1 MIYHIIS
8 FFDFTVPW
16 ILKSTF
22 TVYFKEN
29 LGGKKKNMCA
39 LYGILNQ
46 KLTIQLYTIIFVFL
60 IVVYIETLYIL
71 FLNPQNS
78 LES

>member
-8 FFDFTVPW
+8 FLDFTVPW
-16 ILKSTF
+16 MLKSTF

-29 LGGKKKNMCA
+29 LGGKKNMCA
-39 LYGILNQ
+39 LYGIWSQ

-71 FLNPQNS
+71 FLNPQNN